1 MRVAFVIVFV
11 YLIVSFVLQSVDVLR
26 LAGQASALEE
36 ELETLRRSNQ
46 VLQERIEYA
55 KTDEYI
61 EQVARERLGLVGPN
75 EIPYARGGDS
85 TGP

>member
-61 EQVARERLGLVGPN
+61 EQVARERLGLVGPH
-75 EIPYARGGDS
+75 EIPYAPGGDS